1 VHLVYFTPVRPFIP
15 DRRGKFMKEKTV
27 SKIGIIGAGF
37 VGSTF
42 AYSLVVKGLVN
53 EIVLVD
59 TKKEKAE
66 GEALD
71 IAQSVSYN
79 VPTTITAGEY
89 SDLQDAEIVVITA
102 GASQKKGET
111 RLDLTKKN
119 AQIIKTIVE
128 NLKQYNRDCIIL
140 MTTNPVDVLTYAA
153 QVYSGFPKNR
163 IIGTGTTLDT
173 SRLRYE
179 IGLHCG
185 VDPRNVHG
193 YILGEHGDS
202 EVPIWSGL
210 KIGGMELMA
219 FCQKC
224 EKVCEPKKEMNQIFK
239 KVKNSAYEIIEKKSA
254 TYYAIAYGLTTIVQ
268 AVTRDQDSILPVS
281 VYIDDFYGI
290 KNFCFSLPALIN
302 RGGIKRILNIPLS
315 EGEVGDLK
323 HSAGILKS
331 YIEDFV

>member
-1 VHLVYFTPVRPFIP
+1 MQERA
-15 DRRGKFMKEKTV
+15 V

-42 AYSLVVKGLVN
+42 AYSLAVKGLVN

-59 TKKEKAE
+59 IKKDKAE

-79 VPTTITAGEY
+79 IPTTIRAGEY
-89 SDLQDAEIVVITA
+89 SDLKGAEIVVITA
-102 GASQKKGET
+102 GASQKEGET

-119 AQIIKTIVE
+119 VQAAKTIVD
-128 NLKQYNRDCIIL
+128 NLKKHNRDCIIL

-153 QVYSGFPKNR
+153 QKYSGFPKNK
-163 IIGTGTTLDT
+163 IIGSGTTLDT

-179 IGLHCG
+179 IGRHCG

-202 EVPIWSGL
+202 EVAVWSGL
-210 KIGGMELMA
+210 RIGGMKLMG

-224 EKVCEPKKEMNQIFK
+224 EEICEPEKEMNQIFE

-254 TYYAIAYGLTTIVQ
+254 TYYAIAYGLTMIVQ
-268 AVTRDQDSILPVS
+268 AIMRDQYSILPVS
-281 VYIDDFYGI
+281 VYIDDFYGQ
-290 KNFCFSLPALIN
+290 KDFCFSLPVLLG
-302 RGGIKRILNIPLS
+302 RQGVKRILDIPLADN
-315 EGEVGDLK
+315 EVDDLK
-323 HSAGILKS
+323 KSAGILKS
-331 YIEDFV
+331 YIKDFV